1 MTVGN
6 VFTAILNGNLG
17 SFNLLLQG
25 IQMAKADAEMCVD
38 FAMNETGNNTD
49 IMVRSLLTA
58 FNVQI
63 SSLASII
70 ENWTAVNVADLDTE
84 VYYVQNLL
92 EESLFSVYCSQ
103 TISFMAVPIISDYKS
118 ELHGWCY
125 TLNHDKGY

>member
-38 FAMNETGNNTD
+38 FAMKEAGNNTD
-49 IMVRSLLTA
+49 HMARSLLTA
-58 FNVQI
+58 FNGEI

-70 ENWTAVNVADLDTE
+70 EKWTEVNVADLDTE
-84 VYYVQNLL
+84 V
-92 EESLFSVYCSQ
+92 
-103 TISFMAVPIISDYKS
+103 
-118 ELHGWCY
+118 
-125 TLNHDKGY
+125 